1 MNVDEALRR
10 LADPAGFPKDAMEW
24 ALAHWDEAA
33 PRFIGRLRAWAT
45 RGSVPPEAADEAF
58 FILHLC
64 GDKGEAGAYEPLC
77 RLIASGADPHPWLG
91 DAVTETLPGIFIKL
105 FDGDAEP
112 LVRVIESPKGDAFA
126 QSSALAALAYLVRA
140 RGAMNDE
147 DMRGLLHK
155 LSREAKPS
163 DDMIFWMTW
172 AEAAA
177 KLGYEDLRADL
188 ARLNAEGRLERREY
202 DLAAFNEFSRPR
214 GAIPAILPSSNR
226 CRLSRSRMRSARW
239 RSGTTATNLL
249 MKKASPIRTPPSM
262 RPISIR
268 SATSAATIRAPA
280 GAARN
285 TRSAASPLRACCRQT
300 PSRSAVSCPRTRAS
314 FGGAV
319 RRVTPPMMAPA

>member
-33 PRFIGRLRAWAT
+33 PRFIGRLRAWAA
-45 RGSVPPEAADEAF
+45 RGAVPPEAAEEAF

-91 DAVTETLPGIFIKL
+91 DAVTETLPGILIKL
-105 FDGDAEP
+105 FDGEAEP

-202 DLAAFNEFSRPR
+202 DLAAFNES
-214 GAIPAILPSSNR
+214 LE
-226 CRLSRSRMRSARW
+226 
-239 RSGTTATNLL
+239 
-249 MKKASPIRTPPSM
+249 
-262 RPISIR
+262 
-268 SATSAATIRAPA
+268 
-280 GAARN
+280 AARRN
-285 TRSAASPLRACCRQT
+285 PGDLAIFELLQAVPFEDAIGTLEKWDHSDEPFDEESFADQDAPFDAPYVNPLRDVGRNDPCPCGSGKKYKKCCL
-300 PSRSAVSCPRTRAS
+300 AA
-314 FGGAV
+314 
-319 RRVTPPMMAPA
+319 